1 MSSGLQ
7 LSAPNSLYSL
17 ISFLIILQLAFIVT
31 PGKALASSLSIEEIR
46 DFSITGISQNGNIVV
61 GSKNIDGKYRAA
73 QWSNG
78 KVTIL
83 TSEPNS
89 VAAGVSANGAVAIGV
104 IDYNTTYSRAV
115 RWVNGKMSYLEGPE
129 GFTMSSANSVSSNGS
144 VVVGTYRN
152 QAGFTQAF
160 RWTQS
165 QGMVGLGALDS
176 SYPLSRGVAVSADGS
191 TVVGGGNSNNGLQA
205 FRWKNDTM
213 IGLGFL
219 HQDLTGKGESF
230 AKDVS
235 ANGSVVI
242 GFSKNERGQSEAFR
256 WVNGTMSPLGF
267 LEDGIKST
275 AQGVSDDGGLVV
287 GYSSDSNHNSKAF
300 RWTES
305 QGMVSIEQL
314 LKDGGVDLT
323 GINIRYALGTNADGS
338 IIHCSQGT
346 GDGLLI
352 NIPYAGIITPEAL
365 YQSLD
370 VMGQVSPM
378 VSNMGQ
384 LSMNRLA
391 NAASGH
397 ASRSRVN
404 PLAENSRGMSSGDT
418 MPGRLDLWMVGSFGT
433 NIELDSDDINLH
445 GGLGLSWETDNWRF
459 GGGLFADSRDLET
472 GYNGSQDI
480 SALGPGAFVTYSP
493 EGTRFEFRV
502 SSLWQSVDLD
512 LTRGYMNGAGY
523 ATSSGSTEAEVFSLS
538 GQVQW
543 TGNISETLSL
553 TPFIEYT
560 WQTTRVDAY
569 TESGG
574 PFPAKFDS
582 REEYSNLI
590 RTGLRADVALID
602 KLDTWVW
609 GAWNHRLEDSS
620 TGMSGSATGIG
631 AFAYPGAPIDQD
643 WADVG
648 VGAAWSITDR
658 LSASTSLG
666 FAVGCDDNSV
676 SDTTLSAGLSY
687 QLW

>member
-1 MSSGLQ
+1 MQPRSEAPTTNSS
-7 LSAPNSLYSL
+7 YSL
-17 ISFLIILQLAFIVT
+17 ILLLLLVQFAFIT
-31 PGKALASSLSIEEIR
+31 TEKAHASSRIFEIFD
-46 DFSITGISQNGNIVV
+46 DFEISGFSQNGALLV
-61 GSKNIDGKYRAA
+61 GNTRIDLKYRAT
-73 QWSNG
+73 Q
-78 KVTIL
+78 L
-83 TSEPNS
+83 
-89 VAAGVSANGAVAIGV
+89 ANGQFTYLSPDPISFAHDISADGSVIVGSIGQFA
-104 IDYNTTYSRAV
+104 DTRAV
-115 RWVNGKMSYLEGPE
+115 RWVNGTMSYLGGLDGLTNAVAHAVSADGSVIVGISATSAGHSEAFRWTESGIIGLGTLDPTNPFSNPSAVSADGSTVVGYSNSPNGKE
-129 GFTMSSANSVSSNGS
+129 AFRWVNGTMYGLGFLHLTPGGAGASFANDVSADGTVIVGSSDNEHGQKEAVRWVNGTITRLGFLEDGQYSEARGVSSDGS
-144 VVVGTYRN
+144 LVVGYSRDSTYYYK
-152 QAGFTQAF
+152 AF

-165 QGMVGLGALDS
+165 QGMV
-176 SYPLSRGVAVSADGS
+176 
-191 TVVGGGNSNNGLQA
+191 
-205 FRWKNDTM
+205 
-213 IGLGFL
+213 
-219 HQDLTGKGESF
+219 
-230 AKDVS
+230 
-235 ANGSVVI
+235 
-242 GFSKNERGQSEAFR
+242 
-256 WVNGTMSPLGF
+256 
-267 LEDGIKST
+267 
-275 AQGVSDDGGLVV
+275 
-287 GYSSDSNHNSKAF
+287 
-300 RWTES
+300 
-305 QGMVSIEQL
+305 SIEEL
-314 LKDGGVDLT
+314 LQGSGVNLT
-323 GINIRYALGTNADGS
+323 GINIKYATGTNADGT
-338 IIHCSQGT
+338 IIYGT
-346 GDGLLI
+346 LNNGRAYI
-352 NIPYAGIITPEAL
+352 ANIPLGGFITPEAL

-384 LSMNRLA
+384 LSMSRLA

-397 ASRSRVN
+397 ASRSRITT
-404 PLAENSRGMSSGDT
+404 AQDSRGMSSGDV

-445 GGLGLSWETDNWRF
+445 GGMGLSWETDSWRF

-538 GQVQW
+538 GRAQW
-543 TGNISETLSL
+543 TANISEDISL
-553 TPFIEYT
+553 TPFAEYT
-560 WQTTRVDAY
+560 WQTTHIDAY

-574 PFPAKFDS
+574 PFPANFDS

-602 KLDTWVW
+602 KLDTWIW

-643 WADVG
+643 WADAG

>member
-1 MSSGLQ
+1 MPSGLKLPVPFS
-7 LSAPNSLYSL
+7 LSSL
-17 ISFLIILQLAFIVT
+17 ISFLIILQLAFIVI
-31 PGKALASSLSIEEIR
+31 PGKTHASSLSLEEIGV
-46 DFSITGISQNGNIVV
+46 DSIKGISQNGNIVV
-61 GSKNIDGKYRAA
+61 GSKYIDGNYYRAV

-78 KVTIL
+78 KTTIL
-83 TSEPNS
+83 STEENS
-89 VAAGVSANGAVAIGV
+89 YAMDVSANGAVAVGMIKYERYTSGF
-104 IDYNTTYSRAV
+104 AV

-129 GFTMSSANSVSSNGS
+129 GIKYSRADSVSSDGS
-144 VVVGTYRN
+144 VIVGTYTTSK
-152 QAGFTQAF
+152 GHDVAF

-165 QGMVGLGALDS
+165 QGMVGLGFLDS
-176 SYPLSRGVAVSADGS
+176 SFPSSDARAVSADGS
-191 TVVGGGNSNNGLQA
+191 TVVGVSQSGGLNKA
-205 FRWKNDTM
+205 FRWKNGKMTNLGSLAV
-213 IGLGFL
+213 IG
-219 HQDLTGKGESF
+219 HSF
-230 AKDVS
+230 ADDVS
-235 ANGSVVI
+235 ANGSVVV
-242 GFSKNERGQSEAFR
+242 GHSKNEHGQNEAFR
-256 WVNGTMSPLGF
+256 WVNGTMNGLGF
-267 LEDGIKST
+267 LENYQDSYAT
-275 AQGVSDDGGLVV
+275 GVSDDGGLVV
-287 GYSSDSNHNSKAF
+287 GYARNPDLDGKAF

-323 GINIRYALGTNADGS
+323 GINIYEVLGTNADGS
-338 IIHCSQGT
+338 IIYGSQKNG
-346 GDGLLI
+346 GGLLI

-384 LSMNRLA
+384 LSMSRLA

-397 ASRSRVN
+397 ASRSRITT
-404 PLAENSRGMSSGDT
+404 AQDSRGMSSGDA

-433 NIELDSDDINLH
+433 NIELNSDDINLH
-445 GGLGLSWETDNWRF
+445 GGMGLSWETDNWRF

-493 EGTRFEFRV
+493 EGSRFEFRV

-543 TGNISETLSL
+543 TANISETLSL

-574 PFPAKFDS
+574 PFPANFDS
-582 REEYSNLI
+582 RDENSNLI

-609 GAWNHRLEDSS
+609 GAWNHRLEDTS

-648 VGAAWSITDR
+648 IGAGWSITDR